1 MKTEARPG
9 MLGVAREI
17 ARHGDLMGDTWNARW
32 AHGLSRTVAAVGWLV
47 TIAALALWAGAL
59 MEFREFRTDFP
70 RRAAANGS
78 LLAVSARGVSGSA
91 VHDQSQPMQFTI
103 HTAAGSVAAVL
114 ATCVNAADIRVPQD
128 FATIQTAVDAANTGD
143 RVLVAPGT
151 YAPFTFHAKHVTVES
166 TGGASATMIDAT
178 GMQVSAVSFDAG
190 TGFDTV
196 LRGFRVLTGLGTP
209 VPGGAVVG
217 GGCSL
222 LGNLDTSV
230 PSCGTI
236 EQCNFIGAT
245 GGCWSGGGIYA
256 SPGNIAVRRCSF
268 SGTST
273 IHFGGAITV
282 LVIPGIVVPDSGGY
296 ESVIEDCRIE
306 NTSSYNDG
314 GIWVATSNRVQAPAN
329 VRIARTEFVVN
340 HGSYAAGA
348 ILLWSPYAAASELDA
363 DIDSCRFVGNSAPGA
378 NSIGCGL
385 PGQGGGSFIRNLVV
399 QKCLF
404 EDEGISINGGDARR
418 VAISNSAFCA
428 GASAIASA
436 YIDQGGNSF
445 TCDLSTDCDR
455 DGIADLVS
463 TTLGQVADANHDHV
477 PDACQCPGDIN
488 RDGVV
493 NGSDLGGLLAFWG
506 PNPVFLQADLNGDG
520 RVNGADLG
528 DLLAGWGP
536 CGQ

>member
-17 ARHGDLMGDTWNARW
+17 ARHGDLVGGAGNTWWAR
-32 AHGLSRTVAAVGWLV
+32 GLSRTVAAVGWLV

-103 HTAAGSVAAVL
+103 HTAAASVAAVL
-114 ATCVNAADIRVPQD
+114 ATCANAADIRVPQD

-166 TGGASATMIDAT
+166 TGGASATTIDAT

-196 LRGFRVLTGLGTP
+196 LRGFRVLTGAGTLRGTWP
-209 VPGGAVVG
+209 MG
-217 GGCSL
+217 GGCL
-222 LGNLDTSV
+222 LVGDASTMT
-230 PSCGTI
+230 PSCATI
-236 EQCNFIGAT
+236 EDCVFVGST
-245 GGCWSGGGIYA
+245 GGAGYGAGIYA
-256 SPGNIAVRRCSF
+256 TLGNVALRRC
-268 SGTST
+268 
-273 IHFGGAITV
+273 V
-282 LVIPGIVVPDSGGY
+282 LTNLYAQHHGPAMHLDPIASAVVPGSDGMT
-296 ESVIEDCRIE
+296 SVIEDCVIR

-314 GIWVATSNRVQAPAN
+314 GILVGNTDSGHPL
-329 VRIARTEFVVN
+329 RISIAHTEFINNNASYSTGALLIGALPGGAGVAYFIDGCRFSAN
-340 HGSYAAGA
+340 GGSYGRSITIGIPSSATNQ
-348 ILLWSPYAAASELDA
+348 PA
-363 DIDSCRFVGNSAPGA
+363 DVTITN
-378 NSIGCGL
+378 
-385 PGQGGGSFIRNLVV
+385 
-399 QKCLF
+399 CLF
-404 EDEGISINGGDARR
+404 EDGVTAIQTDHGRLTH
-418 VAISNSAFCA
+418 ISNSSFCA
-428 GASAIASA
+428 GQSAIASP
-436 YIDQGGNSF
+436 YVNGGANSF
-445 TCDLSTDCDR
+445 ICDLSTDCDR

-506 PNPVFLQADLNGDG
+506 PNPAFLQADLNGDG